1 MIIGEECIDGADGRQ
16 GEGVGGEEGRE
27 AGSGC
32 KINYLKKKKSESEA
46 GRMVQWIK
54 GFLFRPDDLSLIPRT
69 HNRRYLTLKDV
80 L

>member
-1 MIIGEECIDGADGRQ
+1 MGQMG
-16 GEGVGGEEGRE
+16 GRE
-27 AGSGC
+27 KEWEEKRGGRLWSGC